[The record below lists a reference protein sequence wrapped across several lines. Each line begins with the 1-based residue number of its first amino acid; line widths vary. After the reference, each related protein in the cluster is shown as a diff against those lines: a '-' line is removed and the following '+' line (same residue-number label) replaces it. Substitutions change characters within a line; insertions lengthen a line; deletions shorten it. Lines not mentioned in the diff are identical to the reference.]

1 MADDILDQLKA
12 VDSKLIPYTWEDWA
26 DDEIRVYVGIKTEMF
41 ALPVYT
47 VLSDMNE
54 PNVITA
60 TKMRIKNK
68 SKFPMEGSC
77 EPVLE
82 DFVIFDAD
90 EYWEDEEVE
99 VDWEAFKRAVERDL
113 ADIWWAVKWFENNYV
128 TPWSACYDRLRQ
140 LGFKSEPKSEYSDE
154 TRLTLDSESE
164 DLHIRVTGPRGLWYA
179 DDSALIIEEEDVSWG
194 LSVVSDDRTAW
205 QQYIWDLSK
214 LDSTLE
220 KLLS

>member
-12 VDSKLIPYTWEDWA
+12 VDSKLIPYTWDSWD

-54 PNVITA
+54 PNVITV
-60 TKMRIKNK
+60 TKMCIKNK

-77 EPVLE
+77 EPALE

-90 EYWEDEEVE
+90 EYW
-99 VDWEAFKRAVERDL
+99 
-113 ADIWWAVKWFENNYV
+113 
-128 TPWSACYDRLRQ
+128 
-140 LGFKSEPKSEYSDE
+140 DE